1 MLVTILRGVSGAG
14 KTTYADQ
21 LRADVIVSADRW
33 LYGPSGHYEWTISR
47 CREAHDATLREYAEL
62 VTKRTS
68 GHIVVDNTG
77 ISNLEVAP
85 YVALA
90 QAHGYRVQT
99 VALLCP
105 PLTAARRTTHGLT
118 VSQIVDQDARIRAEL
133 ATAPPYFNTIVE
145 REEQ

>member
-14 KTTYADQ
+14 KSTYADQ

-33 LYGPSGHYEWTISR
+33 LYGPSGHYEWTFER
-47 CREAHDATLREYAEL
+47 CQEAHRATMREYAEL
-62 VTKRTS
+62 IIKRTS

-77 ISNLEVAP
+77 ITNLEVAP

-90 QAHGYRVQT
+90 LAFGYRVQT

-105 PLTAARRTTHGLT
+105 PLVASRRTTHGLT
-118 VSQIVDQDARIRAEL
+118 LHQIVDRDARLRAEL
-133 ATAPPYFNTIVE
+133 ARAPSYFCTVVE
-145 REEQ
+145 REE